1 MEISTFVSSLLVLL
15 LVIVYLVSK
24 YIKTK
29 EILKE
34 VEIDL
39 QEYRIA
45 AKEDAKTITKLKKIG
60 WKYPLFQNKKL
71 L

>member
-1 MEISTFVSSLLVLL
+1 METPIFILSLLVLL

-24 YIKTK
+24 YIVTK
-29 EILKE
+29 KILKE

-45 AKEDAKTITKLKKIG
+45 AKEDAKTITKLKKEIE
-60 WKYPLFQNKKL
+60 KLKNK
-71 L
+71 

>member
-1 MEISTFVSSLLVLL
+1 MEISIFISSLLILL

-45 AKEDAKTITKLKKIG
+45 AKEDAKTITKLKKEIE
-60 WKYPLFQNKKL
+60 KLKNK
-71 L
+71 